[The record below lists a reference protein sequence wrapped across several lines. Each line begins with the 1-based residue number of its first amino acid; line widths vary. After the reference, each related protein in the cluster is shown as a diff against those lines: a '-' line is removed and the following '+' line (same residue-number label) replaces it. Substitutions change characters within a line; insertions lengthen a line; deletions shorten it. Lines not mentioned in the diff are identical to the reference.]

1 MRKHV
6 QFHQHDS
13 IFCVI
18 PPYMLEKISE
28 NGTPDQQA
36 WANVTLMTTASL
48 RADRELIAKGQIPSG
63 AVPMAPAGPNVKNRL
78 VYTANNG
85 TSLPGQIVRQ
95 EGDPPSGDA
104 AVDEAYDGSGYTY
117 DLFWNVYQRNSINS
131 SGMSLVSTVHYQKNY
146 DNAFWNGQQMVYG
159 DGDEELPEDE
169 RIFNRFTKSLDVIGH
184 ELTHGVTQ
192 YEANLVYVNQSGA
205 LNESFS
211 DVFGSLVKQNHRGQ
225 TARVADWIVGEDLFT
240 PNVNGV
246 GIRSMKAPGT
256 AYDDPLIGKDPQPGH
271 MSDYVS
277 TTQDNG
283 GVHINSGIPNKA
295 FYVAAYELDGYA
307 WEKAGRIWYVTLT
320 ERLNSTASFQ
330 DAANTT
336 FQVAG
341 DLYGVNSLEQQ
352 AVQKGWAEVGIS
364 ITGQSDGEQPS
375 GCLPSL
381 LLKLFGPSE
390 NTSR

>member
-1 MRKHV
+1 
-6 QFHQHDS
+6 
-13 IFCVI
+13 
-18 PPYMLEKISE
+18 MLEKISE

-104 AVDEAYDGSGYTY
+104 AVDEAYDGSGFTY
-117 DLFWNVYQRNSINS
+117 DLFWNIYQRNSINN

-169 RIFNRFTKSLDVIGH
+169 QIFNRFTKALDVIGH

-192 YEANLVYVNQSGA
+192 YEANLIYANQSGA

-211 DVFGSLVKQNHRGQ
+211 DVFGSLVKQYQRGQ
-225 TARVADWIVGEDLFT
+225 TARAADWIIGEGLFT
-240 PNVNGV
+240 SNVNGV

-271 MSDYVS
+271 MSDYVN

-307 WEKAGRIWYVTLT
+307 WEKAGKIWYVTLT